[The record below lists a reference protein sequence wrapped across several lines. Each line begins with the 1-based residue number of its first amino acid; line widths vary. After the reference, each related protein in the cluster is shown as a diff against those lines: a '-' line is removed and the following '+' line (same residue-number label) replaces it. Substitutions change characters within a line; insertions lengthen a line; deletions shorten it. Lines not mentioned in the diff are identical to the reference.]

1 MAVKNTNLWTEFNG
15 VGFSAKHSEY
25 AERASNDVT
34 GNDLTLTI
42 ADSKVTAIGGK
53 PIAGVSQIPDPTEDN
68 VILGGSADGTK
79 SWLPISTEQFG
90 DVITDATGDPIL
102 DDNDEPITGENF
114 ATLVAKVNNV
124 GIGAERARADAD
136 GNDIIV
142 TYATKAD
149 IALKQPLFYDAGS
162 LTDGSTVN
170 VHNNAIQQLSSSQ
183 SALTLNVNLSTG
195 EVPNFAIE
203 ISASTD
209 ITLTVTK
216 TVNNTATT
224 LYPSEAGGNSLG
236 NGKFYQVTCVGRC
249 WTLAEFTVPST

>member
-1 MAVKNTNLWTEFNG
+1 MAAQNKELWTEFNG

-90 DVITDATGDPIL
+90 DVITDATGGQIL

-124 GIGAERARADAD
+124 EIGAERAIADEN
-136 GNDIIV
+136 GNNIV
-142 TYATKAD
+142 ATYATKAD
-149 IALKQPLFYDAGS
+149 VETALGD
-162 LTDGSTVN
+162 
-170 VHNNAIQQLSSSQ
+170 IE
-183 SALTLNVNLSTG
+183 AL
-195 EVPNFAIE
+195 
-203 ISASTD
+203 
-209 ITLTVTK
+209 
-216 TVNNTATT
+216 
-224 LYPSEAGGNSLG
+224 
-236 NGKFYQVTCVGRC
+236 
-249 WTLAEFTVPST
+249 LAAL

>member
-142 TYATKAD
+142 TYATKSD
-149 IALKQPLFYDAGS
+149 LTRLQPIFHDAGS
-162 LTDGSTVN
+162 LADSATVN
-170 VHNNAIQQLSSSQ
+170 VNNNATQRLSSSQ
-183 SALTLNVNLSTG
+183 STLTLNVNLYSG
-195 EVPNFAIE
+195 EVPYFVVE
-203 ISASTD
+203 INATTA

-216 TVNNTATT
+216 TVGSTVTT
-224 LYPSEAGGNSLG
+224 LYPSEAGGTSLES
-236 NGKFYQVTCVGRC
+236 GKFYQISCVGNC
-249 WTLAEFTVPST
+249 WTLAEFVQPSP